1 MKIALI
7 CTEKLPV
14 PPISGGAIQ
23 LYIEGILPY
32 LSQYHEI
39 TLFSITDP
47 GLRNFEVKENVRYI
61 RLPGKDRIRYVSA
74 LKKAIKDEFDLI
86 HVFNRPLSLVELSEE
101 LPNTK
106 FSLSL
111 HNEMFD
117 PEKINDEEAKKCVA
131 RAEFITT
138 VSKFIAEGV
147 RKRCPEA
154 EKKLK
159 VVYSGVDIEKY
170 KAKWSEE
177 GIANEKALKAKYN
190 LQKYKVVLFVGRL
203 SMKKGAHVLLKAM
216 KKVMRRQR
224 DVALVVVGSR
234 GFGDNEP
241 DEYTRSLNHIA
252 RRLRGP
258 VVFTGFLKPTEICA
272 YYDLADVFVC
282 PSQWEEPLARVHY
295 EAMAAGVPI
304 ITTNRGGNAEV
315 VSGYGNGILLEEYTN
330 DKVLAGH
337 IQYLLENP
345 SKSLAMGRV
354 GRKLAEDKFTW
365 ERVAKDLLEVF
376 QTVDNKNLR
385 IYKK

>member
-1 MKIALI
+1 MKIAFI

-23 LYIEGILPY
+23 LYIEGVLPY
-32 LSQYHEI
+32 LSQHHEI
-39 TLFSITDP
+39 TLFSISDP
-47 GLRNFEVKENVRYI
+47 SLPNLEVKDNVRYI
-61 RLPGKDRIRYVSA
+61 RVPGKDRERYVSA
-74 LKKAIKDEFDLI
+74 LKKVIRDEFDLI
-86 HVFNRPLSLVELSEE
+86 HVFNRPLSLVELSEG

-117 PEKINDEEAKKCVA
+117 PKKISDKEAKSCVA

-154 EKKLK
+154 GRKLK
-159 VVYSGVDIEKY
+159 VVYSGVDINEY
-170 KAKWSEE
+170 KAKWSKE
-177 GIANEKALKAKYN
+177 GIANEKALKAKYK

-203 SMKKGAHVLLKAM
+203 SMKKGAHVLLNAM
-216 KKVMRRQR
+216 KKVMRTRR
-224 DVALVVVGSR
+224 HVALVVVGSR
-234 GFGDNEP
+234 GFGDNEA
-241 DEYTRSLNHIA
+241 DEYTKSLQSIA
-252 RRLRGP
+252 KRLKGP
-258 VVFTGFLKPTEICA
+258 VVFTGFLKPTEISA

-315 VSGYGNGILLEEYTN
+315 VSGYGNGIILEEYT
-330 DKVLAGH
+330 DDRVLAGH

-345 SKSLAMGRV
+345 SKSLAMGKV
-354 GRKLAEDKFTW
+354 GRKLAEDKFAW

-376 QTVDNKNLR
+376 QTVDKKNIR
-385 IYKK
+385 I